1 MFQKTRLLKFTRR
14 DFIKTSGTMLVGT
27 LAAGSSVLKG
37 LAPSTTWALE
47 LTTLSPSVGRILL
60 KVARHIFPHEALDD
74 AVYALVV
81 KDLDAA
87 AADDEALAG
96 MLAEG
101 AAELNRLAKGD
112 WHTAGTERQAELVA
126 AIQDTPFFEKIRG
139 TAVVSLYNN
148 DMAWAHFGYEGPSWP
163 KGGYLNRGFQDLQ
176 WLSDPPVEASPPNEY

>member
-1 MFQKTRLLKFTRR
+1 MLQKTRLLKFTRR
-14 DFIKTSGTMLVGT
+14 DFIKTSGALLVGT

-47 LTTLSPSVGRILL
+47 LNALSPSVGQILL
-60 KVARHIFPHEALDD
+60 KVARHIFPHETLDD

-81 KDLDAA
+81 KDLDVA
-87 AADDEALAG
+87 AADNEVLAG

-101 AAELNRLAKGD
+101 AADLNKLAKGD
-112 WHTAGTERQAELVA
+112 WLAAGTERQAELVA
-126 AIQDTPFFEKIRG
+126 AMQDTLFFEKIRS

-176 WLSDPPVEASPPNEY
+176 WLPDPPAEASPKPA